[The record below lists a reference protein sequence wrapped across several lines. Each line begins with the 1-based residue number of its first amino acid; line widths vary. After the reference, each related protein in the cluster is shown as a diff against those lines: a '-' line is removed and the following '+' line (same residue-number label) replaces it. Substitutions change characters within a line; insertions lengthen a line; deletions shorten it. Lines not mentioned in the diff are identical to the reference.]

1 MSDVSASK
9 SLFDIAGPDFFIHL
23 VDAFYDGIETDQVL
37 MPLYPEGSETTGARQ
52 RLALFLI
59 QYWGGPDTY
68 MQERGHP
75 RLRMRHNPFVIGA
88 LERDHWLMHMA
99 AAIEQTPQ
107 IVKSRAFKTQMT
119 RFIDSA
125 TVAKTLAT
133 DGYANYLA
141 SSVAGLFMQMQR
153 ALSAKL

>member
-1 MSDVSASK
+1 MSETSDNK
-9 SLFDIAGPDFFIHL
+9 SLYEIAGPGFFIHL

-37 MPLYPEGSETTGARQ
+37 LPLYPEGSDTKGARE

-88 LERDHWLMHMA
+88 RERDHWLMHMA
-99 AAIEQTPQ
+99 SAIEQTIPE
-107 IVKSRAFKTQMT
+107 VDEAYREHVTT
-119 RFIDSA
+119 EL
-125 TVAKTLAT
+125 V
-133 DGYANYLA
+133 NYMVNA
-141 SSVAGLFMQMQR
+141 AEAMRNV
-153 ALSAKL
+153 

>member
-1 MSDVSASK
+1 MSETTESK
-9 SLFDIAGPDFFIHL
+9 SLYEIAGPDFFIHL

-37 MPLYPEGSETTGARQ
+37 LPLYPEGSETTGARE

-75 RLRMRHNPFVIGA
+75 RLRMRHAPFVIGA

-99 AAIEQTPQ
+99 SD
-107 IVKSRAFKTQMT
+107 VSRARHHRTCELHGQCC
-119 RFIDSA
+119 RGNAQRLVSRD
-125 TVAKTLAT
+125 
-133 DGYANYLA
+133 ANQGQGHAWQWPPLPP
-141 SSVAGLFMQMQR
+141 R
-153 ALSAKL
+153 